1 MKTLICIDRDGTLIH
16 DEKEHLYLGRDD
28 EWMSK
33 VRILPHVI
41 EGIKVLNR
49 IPNSAIYMITN
60 QPGVAIRDFPLLTVE
75 RANEVC
81 KYVID
86 EIKNMGGTIDGYF
99 LCPHADQD
107 YLNRHKKYHFDKQL
121 ICDCDCIKPGL
132 GMIFDA
138 LRAEGITHGNVNL
151 FVIGDRLTDVQTALN
166 IGGTGI
172 LIPFEHQPGE
182 ENKVKK
188 IADRSRIHIARNLL
202 DAADFISQ
210 SHH

>member
-16 DEKEHLYLGRDD
+16 DEKEHLYLGRDN

-49 IPNSAIYMITN
+49 IPNSAVYMITN
-60 QPGVAIRDFPLLTVE
+60 QPGVAISDFPLLTVE
-75 RANEVC
+75 RSHEVC
-81 KYVID
+81 KHVID
-86 EIKNMGGTIDGYF
+86 EIKNMGGNIDGYF
-99 LCPHADQD
+99 LCPHADEE
-107 YLNRHKKYHFDKQL
+107 YMKKHTKYRFDKNL
-121 ICDCDCIKPGL
+121 VCNCDCIKPGL
-132 GMIFDA
+132 GMVFDA
-138 LRAEGITHGNVNL
+138 LRAEGITRENVNL
-151 FVIGDRLTDVQTALN
+151 FVIGDRATDVQTALN

-182 ENKVKK
+182 GDKVKK
-188 IADRSRIHIARNLL
+188 ISDQPSIFIARNLI